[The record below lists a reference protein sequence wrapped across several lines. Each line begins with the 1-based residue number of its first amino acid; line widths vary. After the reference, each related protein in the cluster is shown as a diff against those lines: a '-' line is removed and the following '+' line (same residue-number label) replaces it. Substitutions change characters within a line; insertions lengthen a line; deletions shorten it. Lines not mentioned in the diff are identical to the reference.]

1 MEEAE
6 AEMQVIAK
14 VYNASDGGKSVYT
27 YLDAKAISPGI
38 TQNLV
43 KGWFKLNVDPK
54 NQVGGKRNS
63 YVAPNAYHEYQADL
77 FFVTKKQ
84 FKNQK
89 LRVGL
94 SMIDVFSKFAVVIP
108 IKEKKAERHN
118 GSNF

>member
-6 AEMQVIAK
+6 AEMRVISK
-14 VYNASDGGKSVYT
+14 VYNASDGGKSVYKT

-43 KGWFKLNVDPK
+43 KGWFKLNVNPK

-77 FFVTKKQ
+77 FFVTK
-84 FKNQK
+84 NN
-89 LRVGL
+89 LRT
-94 SMIDVFSKFAVVIP
+94 
-108 IKEKKAERHN
+108 RN
-118 GSNF
+118 